1 MSSDK
6 MSALNFPIFKT
17 KIVGLNKKFNLNDP
31 DDRREYFKLKA
42 GPEIEKIRKYLDSGK
57 TFVGYLLGKKNSG
70 KGTYSKLFMEA
81 ISPSTSSEQAAIG
94 HVAVGD
100 IVRDVHAGLSDP
112 KKKKELSE
120 FFKKNYRGFHSLEE
134 MDGLIEGRSQS
145 SLVSTELILTLLK
158 YEISKRPHQAI
169 FIDGFPRGLDQIS
182 YSIFLRELLGYRD
195 DPDFFVF
202 INLPTA
208 IIDARIKTRVVCPI
222 CKTPRN
228 TKLLAT
234 KEVGYDKDKK
244 EFYLI
249 CDNPSCG
256 GARMMPKE
264 GDELGIEPIRERL
277 ETDEKVFNKL
287 LGLHGVPKVY
297 LRNSVP
303 VSKAAE
309 FVDDYEITPAYSYEL
324 DASGKVRIIEKPWV
338 IKDDKGVDSHS
349 LLPAPVALGMIKQI
363 AEILE

>member
-1 MSSDK
+1 MK
-6 MSALNFPIFKT
+6 VLNFPIFKT
-17 KIVGLNKKFNLNDP
+17 KIRGVDRKFNLNDP
-31 DDRREYFKLKA
+31 DERREYFKFKA
-42 GPEIEKIRKYLDSGK
+42 GPEIEKIRKYLNSGK
-57 TFVGYLLGKKNSG
+57 TFIGYLLGKKNSG
-70 KGTYSKLFMEA
+70 KGTYSKLFIET
-81 ISPSTSSEQAAIG
+81 IGGGRIG

-100 IVRDVHAGLSDP
+100 IVRDVHAGLTDP
-112 KKKKELSE
+112 KKKKELGE

-134 MDGLIEGRSQS
+134 IDGLIEGRSQS
-145 SLVSTELILTLLK
+145 SLVSTELILALLK
-158 YEISKRPHQAI
+158 YEISKRPRQGI
-169 FIDGFPRGLDQIS
+169 FIDGFPRGLDQIN

-208 IIDARIKTRVVCPI
+208 IIDARIKTRVICPI

-234 KEVGYDKDKK
+234 KEIGYDKDRKA
-244 EFYLI
+244 FYLI

-256 GARMMPKE
+256 SARMVPKE
-264 GDELGIEPIRERL
+264 GDELGIEPIRDRL

-287 LGLHGVPKVY
+287 LTLHGVPRIY

-324 DASGKVRIIEKPWV
+324 EASGRVKTAEGPWTV
-338 IKDDKGVDSHS
+338 KDDEGVDSYS
-349 LLPAPVALGMIKQI
+349 LLPAPVALAMIKQI
-363 AEILE
+363 ADILNL